1 MAIRTKLNYSTAEK
15 DFSYASDYENVQKS
29 LESSKNSY
37 LDQVAKNEANIKA
50 MYDKV
55 DTEVGQYTSGQE
67 GVAIDNPG
75 IDFQET
81 WGDSKQE
88 YAALNRKIVAGV
100 GTVEDRAKLSKLDA
114 TVDGAKNFAANLLV
128 QTQNYDIA
136 RENPGGEGG
145 VDLTSLTNTPEKLLS
160 MEILSGRAS
169 GSQKMIIDPNTLEQR
184 LEVSDSKG
192 KLLNTV
198 YAKQLSTSL
207 DAGGA
212 GNIDLLKDARPQQTA
227 VVKNLINK
235 ESGKID
241 NSFYI
246 ESKGI
251 PETFSKEITLE
262 DGTKKIQY
270 YNKLNV
276 EAVKDK
282 LFIPTIAAA
291 EGFISENQNNP
302 QAISS
307 YYNSILGPSQIDF
320 TTGEPVAYEPF
331 KSGEYTGTDEQKEKF
346 KKAFLNNTF
355 NDNIVKNRDVKME
368 KGMVATP
375 EGKKG
380 SGSGGGNKGIT
391 PRLKQIKS
399 EIINIIGG
407 RAAYDNKGILR
418 KNIGLT
424 TVQPEEVVD
433 LFGKYGVK
441 VKTREQL
448 INEGIEGLNPF
459 EGPSLYF
466 IDKSKKLKPVV
477 SFDNQQNIK
486 GVIEAYRDYL
496 IQTNA
501 GQSEVKAW
509 ENTTKEFYNVDPTK
523 GQPFKTEEEIKINK

>member
-100 GTVEDRAKLSKLDA
+100 GTVEDRARLSKLDA
-114 TVDGAKNFAANLLV
+114 TVNGAKNFAANLLV

-136 RENPGGEGG
+136 RENPGGVGG

-160 MEILSGRAS
+160 MEVLSGRAS

-212 GNIDLLKDARPQQTA
+212 GNIDLLKNAEPQQTA

-235 ESGKID
+235 ETDKIA

-246 ESKGI
+246 GSGDT

-276 EAVKDK
+276 EAVKDR
-282 LFIPTIAAA
+282 LFIPATAAA
-291 EGFISENQNNP
+291 DGFISENQNNP

-307 YYNSILGPSQIDF
+307 YYNSIIGPSQIDF
-320 TTGEPVAYEPF
+320 ITGKPVPYEPF
-331 KSGEYTGTDEQKEKF
+331 ESGEYTGTDEQKEKF

-355 NDNIVKNRDVKME
+355 NNNIVKTRNVKME

-380 SGSGGGNKGIT
+380 SGSGSGGGDKGIT
-391 PRLKQIKS
+391 PRLKEIKS
-399 EIINIIGG
+399 GIINIIEG
-407 RAAYDNKGILR
+407 RAGYDNKGILR

-501 GQSEVKAW
+501 GKSEVEAW
-509 ENTTKEFYNVDPTK
+509 ENTTREFYNVDNTK
-523 GQPFKTEEEIKINK
+523 GEPFKTE

>member
-15 DFSYASDYENVQKS
+15 DFSYASDYKNVQES
-29 LESSKNSY
+29 LESSKKSY

-50 MYDKV
+50 MYGKV

-67 GVAIDNPG
+67 GVAINNPG

-100 GTVEDRAKLSKLDA
+100 GTVEDRARLSKLDA
-114 TVDGAKNFAANLLV
+114 TVDGTKNFVANLLV

-198 YAKQLSTSL
+198 DAKQLSTSL

-227 VVKNLINK
+227 VVQNLKNK

-241 NSFYI
+241 NSLYI
-246 ESKGI
+246 GSEGI
-251 PETFSKEITLE
+251 PETFSKEITLA

-276 EAVKDK
+276 ESVKNK

-320 TTGEPVAYEPF
+320 ITGKPVAYEPF
-331 KSGEYTGTDEQKEKF
+331 ESGEYTGTDDQKEKF

-375 EGKKG
+375 EVNKGRG
-380 SGSGGGNKGIT
+380 SGSGDGGISSRALEIRNQLEALIPKKNTNDPNGKEGVLMYDSNIDPAKVAKVINKYGINEVLT
-391 PRLKQIKS
+391 LQQIKDQGLD
-399 EIINIIGG
+399 E
-407 RAAYDNKGILR
+407 KGLEDR
-418 KNIGLT
+418 DKDDQLF
-424 TVQPEEVVD
+424 VLYKEE
-433 LFGKYGVK
+433 
-441 VKTREQL
+441 
-448 INEGIEGLNPF
+448 
-459 EGPSLYF
+459 
-466 IDKSKKLKPVV
+466 LKPIKA
-477 SFDNQQNIK
+477 FTKNPTIK
-486 GVIEAYRDYL
+486 GLVEGYRNILEETGASAADK
-496 IQTNA
+496 
-501 GQSEVKAW
+501 KAW
-509 ENTTKEFYNVDPTK
+509 NTATADLYNVDSTQ
-523 GQPFKTEEEIKINK
+523 GKTFNTGK

>member
-380 SGSGGGNKGIT
+380 NGNGSGKGKLD
-391 PRLKQIKS
+391 PRALEIRDQLQGLIKSNGTEWGPGAIVESTEVAEVLNNYGVNNVLTLQQIKDQGLEGS
-399 EIINIIGG
+399 IENRDKEDSIFILD
-407 RAAYDNKGILR
+407 DN
-418 KNIGLT
+418 
-424 TVQPEEVVD
+424 
-433 LFGKYGVK
+433 
-441 VKTREQL
+441 
-448 INEGIEGLNPF
+448 
-459 EGPSLYF
+459 
-466 IDKSKKLKPVV
+466 KLKPIKA
-477 SFDNQQNIK
+477 FTQNPTIK
-486 GVIEAYRDYL
+486 SLIEGYRTILNETGASAADK
-496 IQTNA
+496 
-501 GQSEVKAW
+501 KAW
-509 ENTTKEFYNVDPTK
+509 NDATSDLYSIDITQGRTFETGKK
-523 GQPFKTEEEIKINK
+523 

>member
-282 LFIPTIAAA
+282 LFIPT
-291 EGFISENQNNP
+291 
-302 QAISS
+302 
-307 YYNSILGPSQIDF
+307 
-320 TTGEPVAYEPF
+320 EPF
-331 KSGEYTGTDEQKEKF
+331 ESGEYTGTDEQKEKF

-380 SGSGGGNKGIT
+380 NGNGSGKGKLD
-391 PRLKQIKS
+391 PRALEIRDQLQGLIKSNGTEWGPGAIVESTEVAEVLNNYGVNNVLTLQQIKDQGLEGS
-399 EIINIIGG
+399 IENRDKEDSIFILD
-407 RAAYDNKGILR
+407 DN
-418 KNIGLT
+418 
-424 TVQPEEVVD
+424 
-433 LFGKYGVK
+433 
-441 VKTREQL
+441 
-448 INEGIEGLNPF
+448 
-459 EGPSLYF
+459 
-466 IDKSKKLKPVV
+466 KLKPIKA
-477 SFDNQQNIK
+477 FTQNPTIK
-486 GVIEAYRDYL
+486 GLIEGYRTILNETGASAADK
-496 IQTNA
+496 
-501 GQSEVKAW
+501 KAW
-509 ENTTKEFYNVDPTK
+509 NDATSDLYSIDITK
-523 GQPFKTEEEIKINK
+523 GRAFETGKNKK

>member
-1 MAIRTKLNYSTAEK
+1 MTIRTKLNYSTAEK

-100 GTVEDRAKLSKLDA
+100 GTVEDRARLSKLDA
-114 TVDGAKNFAANLLV
+114 TVNGAKNFAANLLV

-235 ESGKID
+235 ETDKIA

-246 ESKGI
+246 GSGDT

-276 EAVKDK
+276 EAVKDR
-282 LFIPTIAAA
+282 LFIPATAAA
-291 EGFISENQNNP
+291 DGFISENQNNP

-320 TTGEPVAYEPF
+320 ITGKPVPYEPF
-331 KSGEYTGTDEQKEKF
+331 ESGEYTGTDEQKEKF

-355 NDNIVKNRDVKME
+355 NNNIVKTRNVKME
-368 KGMVATP
+368 EGMVATP
-375 EGKKG
+375 KPLETLSPGERKKEIELKNRKNSWETRLEERIKTLGLGINKEGEVFTGKVKPFDDNGKLRPEFEKALSGLGYTVEEKIEADDG
-380 SGSGGGNKGIT
+380 SKNPKHIGIKLSMPGVGGNKISVFQDQVAQDFIYNLGIYT
-391 PRLKQIKS
+391 FGVK
-399 EIINIIGG
+399 ENDW
-407 RAAYDNKGILR
+407 A
-418 KNIGLT
+418 
-424 TVQPEEVVD
+424 
-433 LFGKYGVK
+433 GKYAGK
-441 VKTREQL
+441 
-448 INEGIEGLNPF
+448 F
-459 EGPSLYF
+459 
-466 IDKSKKLKPVV
+466 KPP
-477 SFDNQQNIK
+477 
-486 GVIEAYRDYL
+486 L
-496 IQTNA
+496 
-501 GQSEVKAW
+501 
-509 ENTTKEFYNVDPTK
+509 PT
-523 GQPFKTEEEIKINK
+523 ESN

>member
-100 GTVEDRAKLSKLDA
+100 GTVEDRARLSKLDA

-136 RENPGGEGG
+136 RENPGGVGG

-184 LEVSDSKG
+184 LEVFDSKG

-227 VVKNLINK
+227 VVKNIREK
-235 ESGKID
+235 ETDKIA

-246 ESKGI
+246 GSGDT

-276 EAVKDK
+276 EAVKDR
-282 LFIPTIAAA
+282 LFIPATAAA
-291 EGFISENQNNP
+291 DGFISENQNNP

-320 TTGEPVAYEPF
+320 ITGKPVPYEPF
-331 KSGEYTGTDEQKEKF
+331 ESGEYTGTDEQKEKF

-355 NDNIVKNRDVKME
+355 NNNIVKTRNVKME
-368 KGMVATP
+368 EGMVATP
-375 EGKKG
+375 EVKSDSRKF
-380 SGSGGGNKGIT
+380 NETIGIT
-391 PRLKQIKS
+391 PKELYKEFTENPATAWSQYLDTELPEYDAKT
-399 EIINIIGG
+399 NIIIVPEIKG
-407 RAAYDNKGILR
+407 DEEKGIKPKAKESFQLSTTAGAKR
-418 KNIGLT
+418 FYTVLLSKYPGIG
-424 TVQPEEVVD
+424 
-433 LFGKYGVK
+433 GSK
-441 VKTREQL
+441 
-448 INEGIEGLNPF
+448 EGLGFKNKF
-459 EGPSLYF
+459 L
-466 IDKSKKLKPVV
+466 KL
-477 SFDNQQNIK
+477 
-486 GVIEAYRDYL
+486 IEEKM
-496 IQTNA
+496 
-501 GQSEVKAW
+501 GKVQSDAT
-509 ENTTKEFYNVDPTK
+509 NTTNQLQLDITQGRNFNTGKD
-523 GQPFKTEEEIKINK
+523 